1 MDRIEIIKLQHNM
14 KIFRLFIIVLII
26 FSHISLDVSARDK
39 HTLTIKGT
47 RFEINGQPF
56 EYTGVS
62 FFNAMYNAEFNRDSE
77 LRRDYLRKFKSSGI
91 NVLRIWCQWD
101 NGRRFIDGGPGKT
114 LYNDDGSL
122 KPELLERLKEI
133 VRDADEEEMVILLVL
148 FSRESWNENI
158 RLSDDASDRLR
169 FGCNS

>member
-1 MDRIEIIKLQHNM
+1 M
-14 KIFRLFIIVLII
+14 
-26 FSHISLDVSARDK
+26 
-39 HTLTIKGT
+39 
-47 RFEINGQPF
+47 
-56 EYTGVS
+56 S

-101 NGRRFIDGGPGKT
+101 NGRGFIDGGPGKT
-114 LYNDDGSL
+114 LYNDDGLL